1 MTTTRRIDEILE
13 SMIVDL
19 LIGSDSTPAAI
30 HRKVSAEGWEVS
42 TRTVERMAKEYRA
55 PDESSPWTVED
66 SEPEDAKLIL
76 AWLANI
82 IEGGFVVYRQDRRL
96 TKAEAFWYLQI
107 RRIAPDLSFVRAGI
121 VANLYRIRSTK
132 RGDTTE
138 LDTYLAFAPWRSL
151 EARERYTKIVESG
164 RVHPITMWD
173 TMVERVSPWGAIEAK
188 DLGWPEPQTAQ
199 ELAQT
204 AQQEEGTT

>member
-55 PDESSPWTVED
+55 SDESPPWTVED
-66 SEPEDAKLIL
+66 SDPQDAKLIL
-76 AWLANI
+76 EWLASFN
-82 IEGGFVVYRQDRRL
+82 GFSKGL
-96 TKAEAFWYLQI
+96 TKVEAFWYLKIQ
-107 RRIAPDLSFVRAGI
+107 RIAPDLSFVRAGI
-121 VANLYRIRSTK
+121 LANLYRIRTAKEASTE
-132 RGDTTE
+132 E
-138 LDTYLAFAPWRSL
+138 LDAYLGFAPWRGA
-151 EARERYTKIVESG
+151 EALERYKEMVG
-164 RVHPITMWD
+164 AGWVKPMAMWD

-188 DLGWPEPQTAQ
+188 NLGWPEPQTAQ
-199 ELAQT
+199 ELAQ
-204 AQQEEGTT
+204 ASQQEEGTT